1 MKPPIEL
8 ILPSAPA
15 IDGLAFP
22 ECPRWHADAWWFSD
36 MHGQAIYR
44 IAQDGSL
51 TTVLELDDRPAGLG
65 FIGATMYAVAMTRR
79 ELLEV
84 KNQQITRRVDLK
96 GVAPYHCNDMV
107 MDTKG
112 RAYIGNFGFN
122 FEAHEEPKTTGLALV
137 REDGTVHQV
146 ADHLLFPNGMVLT
159 DDGKSLIVAESYGRC
174 LTEFDV
180 AEDGSL
186 SGQRDFARFDTRA
199 PDGIGLDQDGAVWMA
214 SPPTKEVLRVERGGR
229 VTHVI
234 KTPVH
239 ALACMLGGPDGRTLM
254 ICSAPL
260 ARPEKTLAARAGR
273 IDLIRV
279 EVPHAGRP

>member
-44 IAQDGSL
+44 IAEDGSL

-107 MDTKG
+107 MDMKG

-174 LTEFDV
+174 LTAADTQAGQPAFGIAPHHFMQQGHENTATGCANRMAQGNRAAINVDLAGIPAHFLV
-180 AEDGSL
+180 DGNRL
-186 SGQRDFARFDTRA
+186 RREGFVDLHQ
-199 PDGIGLDQDGAVWMA
+199 VN
-214 SPPTKEVLRVERGGR
+214 VLMR
-229 VTHVI
+229 
-234 KTPVH
+234 P
-239 ALACMLGGPDGRTLM
+239 ACFFQ
-254 ICSAPL
+254 A
-260 ARPEKTLAARAGR
+260 
-273 IDLIRV
+273 
-279 EVPHAGRP
+279 